1 MIMHVIML
9 CLPGFL
15 IIYSFTEGRILQW
28 PFDIKINWG
37 TKDLVHELLQY
48 HNTERIGSYY
58 RSGVSTIKK
67 HVFFSKINWGSVLHT
82 TPEILP
88 KLAGEED
95 TSQFNGKHV
104 LLCKNCVFN
113 TS

>member
-1 MIMHVIML
+1 ML

-15 IIYSFTEGRILQW
+15 ITLSFTEGRILQW
-28 PFDIKINWG
+28 PFDNEINMDA
-37 TKDLVHELLQY
+37 KHLIHELLQY
-48 HNTERIGSYY
+48 YNTERIGSYC
-58 RSGVSTIKK
+58 RGGVSTIKK
-67 HVFFSKINWGSVLHT
+67 HVFFSKINWGAVLHT

-95 TSQFNGKHV
+95 TSQFNGKYV
-104 LLCKNCVFN
+104 LLRKNCVCN

>member
-1 MIMHVIML
+1 MQTFLLIVYVIIF

-15 IIYSFTEGRILQW
+15 IINSFTEGRVLQW
-28 PFDIKINWG
+28 PFDIEVNSD
-37 TKDLVHELLQY
+37 TKDLIHELLKY

-58 RSGVSTIKK
+58 RGGVRTIKK
-67 HVFFSKINWGSVLHT
+67 HVFFSKINWKFVLDT

-95 TSQFNGKHV
+95 TSLFNGKYV
-104 LLCKNCVFN
+104 ILCKN
-113 TS
+113 